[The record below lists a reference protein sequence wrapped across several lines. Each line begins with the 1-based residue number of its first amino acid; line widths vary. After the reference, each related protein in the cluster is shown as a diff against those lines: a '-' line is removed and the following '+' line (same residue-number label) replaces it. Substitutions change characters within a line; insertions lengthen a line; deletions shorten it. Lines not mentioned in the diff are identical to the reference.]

1 MMQPAKLFGHFVS
14 IVFHPL
20 FISSIVSA
28 FLLYVHPT
36 AFSGFGERERL
47 FRFLNVFVCTTMLPA
62 FSVFLMWRLQL
73 VINSLQMKTQKERII
88 PYAIAMIFYF
98 WSWYVFKNLDD
109 SPIEIRQFLLG
120 AFLAVCGGW
129 FANIFFKISM
139 HTLAMGGVLM
149 FFLIL
154 AIRQPQ
160 LAAYLAI
167 VILLT
172 GLVTTS
178 RLLVSDHSN
187 SEVYSGLA
195 VGAASQLIAILFV

>member
-1 MMQPAKLFGHFVS
+1 MQPAKFFGHFVS
-14 IVFHPL
+14 IVLHPL
-20 FISSIVSA
+20 FISSLVA
-28 FLLYVHPT
+28 GFLIYIHPT
-36 AFSGFGERERL
+36 AFPGMTDKMKF
-47 FRFLNVFVCTTMLPA
+47 FRFVSVFVSTTLLPA

-98 WSWYVFKNLDD
+98 WVWYVFKNLDD
-109 SPIEIRQFLLG
+109 SPVEIRQFLLG

-149 FFLIL
+149 FFLII
-154 AIRQPQ
+154 AIRQPE

-178 RLLVSDHSN
+178 RLLVSNHSN